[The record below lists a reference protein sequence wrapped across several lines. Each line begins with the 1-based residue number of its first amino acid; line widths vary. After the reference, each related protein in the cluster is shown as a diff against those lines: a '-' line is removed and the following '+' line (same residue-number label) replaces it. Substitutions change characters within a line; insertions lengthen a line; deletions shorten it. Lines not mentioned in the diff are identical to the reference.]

1 MMKQFNF
8 RIEETDLERLEAI
21 AKKLRHERGENITIS
36 DLVRDAISQYIT
48 REDNPE
54 QKRRL

>member
-21 AKKLRHERGENITIS
+21 AKKLRHERGENITYS
-36 DLVRDAISQYIT
+36 PHT
-48 REDNPE
+48 WG
-54 QKRRL
+54 